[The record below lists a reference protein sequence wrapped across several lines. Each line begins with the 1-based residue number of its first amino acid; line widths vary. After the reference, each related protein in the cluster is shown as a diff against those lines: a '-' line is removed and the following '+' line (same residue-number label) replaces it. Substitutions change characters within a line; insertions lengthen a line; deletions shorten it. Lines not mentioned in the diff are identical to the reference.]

1 MAISGLGGSE
11 WPVIV
16 AMVPMRVMKAAVNEV
31 IDMVSMRN
39 RLVAAAW
46 AVTVS
51 IIANLGCAFDG
62 VGTADVDDVLVDLSV
77 TGMMQAAVM
86 KVVNVVAVADCHM
99 SAVGAVPVC
108 GAGRLA
114 GFEEA
119 LGQG

>member
-16 AMVPMRVMKAAVNEV
+16 AMVPMRVMKTAVNEV

-51 IIANLGCAFDG
+51 ITANLGCAFDG
-62 VGTADVDDVLVDLSV
+62 VGTVDVDDVLVDLSV

-99 SAVGAVPVC
+99 SAFGAVPVC
-108 GAGRLA
+108 GAGHLQASRRR
-114 GFEEA
+114 
-119 LGQG
+119 

>member
-1 MAISGLGGSE
+1 MS
-11 WPVIV
+11 
-16 AMVPMRVMKAAVNEV
+16 VMKTAVNEV

-51 IIANLGCAFDG
+51 ITANLGSAFDG

-86 KVVNVVAVADCHM
+86 KVVNVVAVANCHM

-108 GAGRLA
+108 GAGHCRLRGGVRPRLNRA
-114 GFEEA
+114 IITKARKRGRNA
-119 LGQG
+119 

>member
-16 AMVPMRVMKAAVNEV
+16 AMVPMRVMKKAVNEV

-39 RLVAAAW
+39 RLVAEAW

-51 IIANLGCAFDG
+51 ITANLGCAFDG

-99 SAVGAVPVC
+99 SRSW
-108 GAGRLA
+108 GRACVRSRSLA

-119 LGQG
+119 LGRG